1 LYGGPVDVRLP
12 PEPLTDGV
20 VTLRPW
26 NPDDA
31 AAIVSAFADPESAYW
46 MHQVPQPYDE
56 QDALAY
62 IRAMQAAWRAGSG
75 GALAVVEAGGEVVG
89 SIGLSVVDAHLEI
102 VEVGYWASPAARSRG
117 LTTRALRVLS
127 EWLLETAGA
136 ARLQIRADVLNA
148 ASIRVAEKAGF
159 LREGVLRS
167 TGYNTRAGRRIDYA
181 VYSLLPG
188 EES

>member
-62 IRAMQAAWRAGSG
+62 IRAMKAAWRAGSG
-75 GALAVVEAGGEVVG
+75 GALAVVDAGGEVVG

-102 VEVGYWASPAARSRG
+102 VEVGYWASPAARGRG

-159 LREGVLRS
+159 FREGVLRS